1 MCIRDSAP
9 ILLGG
14 DRASEGDTRVVSA
27 SSTTIT
33 ATLYTQLSSCS
44 SAVEDEITN
53 QLGIS
58 STKETALTAQDGD
71 NNLLIESVQALRDQR
86 NQLQLGIH
94 GIRKV
99 LGTLNEEADKLESL
113 QRLIGITTVSD
124 IVK

>member
-1 MCIRDSAP
+1 MCIRDS
-9 ILLGG
+9 
-14 DRASEGDTRVVSA
+14 
-27 SSTTIT
+27 
-33 ATLYTQLSSCS
+33 S

-71 NNLLIESVQALRDQR
+71 NNLLLESVQALRGQR

-113 QRLIGITTVSD
+113 QRLIGITTVSE
-124 IVK
+124 VVQ